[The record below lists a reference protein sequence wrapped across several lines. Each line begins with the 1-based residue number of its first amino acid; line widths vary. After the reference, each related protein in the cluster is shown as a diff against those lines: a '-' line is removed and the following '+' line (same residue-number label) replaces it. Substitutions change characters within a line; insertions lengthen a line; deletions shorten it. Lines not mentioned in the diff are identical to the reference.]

1 MSSRLKKLLSLVLV
15 FVLVFQMM
23 PASAFA
29 DGLRAEGS
37 APTLAERPSTLDSI
51 YYQGVSEAY
60 TADDVLWEIDEK
72 RTETE
77 KHFHMA
83 NGSDIAVSYAFPVHY
98 MDDEGEYQEIDNSL
112 KLYNADGTLSTAPV
126 ESGLL
131 QDVELGNEPLDSGD
145 AEPVA
150 TPVPTAT
157 PIPEATITPS
167 PAEADSVVSEE
178 ANSEELT
185 VEDAEELLVD
195 ATGENA
201 EGLSA
206 DANEGTAEAFS
217 ADVNAE
223 TAVRLTAEN
232 EAESET
238 QQAETT
244 AEEMESGTVADE
256 EAAESAANESA
267 AVAEPNGDEEEET
280 AAVFLIAVLLLTGCG
295 KDVAQR
301 AAPTEANS
309 VQTDGKTKLVI
320 ATISSK
326 LSLMGLDNTLSKTV
340 SRFNQENPDYYVE
353 ILDYSQNGTISQE
366 DALTKL
372 NTEIISGKLPADMLC
387 FSNISPYPYI
397 TRSLMLEL
405 QEKISQDPSFSLE
418 DIAALKA
425 FFVQDGLYFLG
436 SSFIFTTAVGDSSNF
451 GDRYGWTLQEYLD
464 FEASNPEGWIIYNIT
479 QDYFFRCVASRYMRT
494 AIDWQA
500 GTCDFDNANFIGIL
514 EASKRIMDKP
524 ESDDHI
530 LYASG
535 GDSITSGELIVDFIY
550 VTNFYNLAQAQRNSS
565 CKLSYVGWPTADGSC
580 GTDIDVSCPVG
591 ILAQSNNIDGC
602 WEFLKYMVMS
612 GGDDYSFS
620 I

>member
-1 MSSRLKKLLSLVLV
+1 MRGH
-15 FVLVFQMM
+15 Q
-23 PASAFA
+23 
-29 DGLRAEGS
+29 
-37 APTLAERPSTLDSI
+37 I
-51 YYQGVSEAY
+51 
-60 TADDVLWEIDEK
+60 I
-72 RTETE
+72 
-77 KHFHMA
+77 
-83 NGSDIAVSYAFPVHY
+83 
-98 MDDEGEYQEIDNSL
+98 
-112 KLYNADGTLSTAPV
+112 
-126 ESGLL
+126 
-131 QDVELGNEPLDSGD
+131 
-145 AEPVA
+145 
-150 TPVPTAT
+150 
-157 PIPEATITPS
+157 TI
-167 PAEADSVVSEE
+167 
-178 ANSEELT
+178 
-185 VEDAEELLVD
+185 
-195 ATGENA
+195 
-201 EGLSA
+201 
-206 DANEGTAEAFS
+206 
-217 ADVNAE
+217 
-223 TAVRLTAEN
+223 
-232 EAESET
+232 
-238 QQAETT
+238 
-244 AEEMESGTVADE
+244 
-256 EAAESAANESA
+256 
-267 AVAEPNGDEEEET
+267 
-280 AAVFLIAVLLLTGCG
+280 FLIAALLLAGCG
-295 KDVAQR
+295 KGNNQGS
-301 AAPTEANS
+301 TLMEADP
-309 VQTDGKTKLVI
+309 VQTGGKTKLVV
-320 ATISSK
+320 ATISSN
-326 LSLMGLDNTLSKTV
+326 LNLMGLDNVLRKTV

-353 ILDYSQNGTISQE
+353 IFDYSQNGTISQE

-372 NTEIISGKLPADMLC
+372 NTEIISGKFPADMLC

-405 QEKISQDPSFSLE
+405 QEKISQDPSFSLD

-436 SSFIFTTAVGDSSNF
+436 SSFIFTTAVGDFSNF

-500 GTCDFDNANFIGIL
+500 GTCDFDNTNFIGIL

-535 GDSITSGELIVDFIY
+535 GDSITSGELIVDFVY

-620 I
+620 TYMPKLKAAYDAAMKDEDAPFQLTEGDREVFFNLLSVIENLSIYDAPAQNIILNESTDFFNGRRTAAETAKIVQSKISLYMAEQK